1 VQTIRGGV
9 VCIPI
14 VAASGASTDLLVVD
28 VPVIISAL
36 VDDADHN
43 YWFLW
48 WTPGANNQHVSVNV
62 QTGSYPSAAGTVAGA
77 GSVTK
82 LYPIST
88 QKVRIRF
95 SGPST
100 TYYIKLWGERN
111 GVYSATG
118 AQATIVSDADVTP
131 SDVWEPE
138 PIGVIDI
145 QLVAGYHVDDE
156 EAPLPQTVEVYSGEF
171 TYNGTDNI
179 YIGGPSTQESFDILF
194 NGTWGMGRL
203 AADDYLIVTANGGT
217 LTSMAGGRWQDPML
231 ISSILVPGSNTITIS
246 IVNTQHHYIGC
257 STLRLRTYYT

>member
-1 VQTIRGGV
+1 

-138 PIGVIDI
+138 PIVVIDI